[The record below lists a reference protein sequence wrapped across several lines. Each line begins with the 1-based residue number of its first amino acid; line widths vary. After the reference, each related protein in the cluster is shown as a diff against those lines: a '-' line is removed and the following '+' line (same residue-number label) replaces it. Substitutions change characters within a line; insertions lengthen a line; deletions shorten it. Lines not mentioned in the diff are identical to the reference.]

1 MNLYIYADLLQKK
14 FEFTSYNYW
23 AFGKEKETGLYQT
36 DYSCFQLVRVLDIDV
51 DIPFDFV
58 SGKIIA
64 LEKKLEKDLAD
75 SYVRQHNL
83 QDQINELKCL
93 THEPCLDD
101 PSDHGF
107 TL

>member
-23 AFGKEKETGLYQT
+23 AYDKAKETGLYLSE
-36 DYSCFQLVRVLDIDV
+36 YCSYQLVRTLDIDV

-58 SGKIIA
+58 SGKILA
-64 LEKKLEKDLAD
+64 LETKLEKDLAD

-83 QDQINELKCL
+83 QAQIDELKCL
-93 THEPCLDD
+93 THQPDIDD
-101 PSDHGF
+101 DIPF
-107 TL
+107 